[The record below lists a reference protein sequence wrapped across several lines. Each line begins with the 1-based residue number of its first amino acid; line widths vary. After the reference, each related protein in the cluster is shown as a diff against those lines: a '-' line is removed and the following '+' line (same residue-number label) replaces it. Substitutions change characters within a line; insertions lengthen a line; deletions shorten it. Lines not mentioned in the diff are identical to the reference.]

1 MVLISFHLS
10 SGNDPRIA
18 IIFWAAVI
26 AALFFMSDDAK
37 RGALL
42 LSWGVMIIWTLA
54 VTVRWLLR

>member
-1 MVLISFHLS
+1 MRVCGYTHQMEAIT
-10 SGNDPRIA
+10 

-42 LSWGVMIIWTLA
+42 LSWVVMIIWTLA
-54 VTVRWLLR
+54 VVVRGLLS